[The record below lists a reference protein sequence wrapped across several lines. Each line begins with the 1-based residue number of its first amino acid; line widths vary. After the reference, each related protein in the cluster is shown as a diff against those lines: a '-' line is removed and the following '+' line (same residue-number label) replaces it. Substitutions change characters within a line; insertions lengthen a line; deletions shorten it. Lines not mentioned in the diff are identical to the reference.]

1 MKISIFGLG
10 YVGCVS
16 LGCFAKMGHNVIGVD
31 VIEHKIE
38 LINNGKPT
46 VMEKDI
52 DEIILEQH
60 KMGKISATNDFV
72 KAVVETEISLICVG
86 TPSQKEGHLNL
97 NYVFKVAE
105 EIAEGIKKKSTFHI
119 VVIRSTVLPG
129 TNKKISSIIA
139 EHSGK
144 RINLDFAVVSNPEF
158 LREGS
163 AVNDFYNPAF
173 IVIGTD
179 NNKALEMMKE
189 LYKGLNTLIETTDVN
204 VAEIIKYV
212 NNSFHAL
219 KITFGN
225 EVGNICK
232 RLGID
237 SHKVMDIFCKDTHL
251 NISPAYFKPGY
262 AYGGSCLPKDLKGLK
277 TLAHDHYLSVPILE
291 SIEVSNE
298 NQKKIAIDL
307 VKSKDKK
314 KLGLIG
320 LSFKAGTDDLRYSP
334 AVELAEYFLGKG
346 YEVNIYDKNVSL
358 SRLTGTNK
366 QFIEEH
372 IPHLAKL
379 LKNSLEELINKS
391 EVLVITHKNNDLF
404 HLLNKY
410 RDREIIDLFRIKN
423 GMILKNYE
431 GICW

>member
-1 MKISIFGLG
+1 
-10 YVGCVS
+10 
-16 LGCFAKMGHNVIGVD
+16 
-31 VIEHKIE
+31 
-38 LINNGKPT
+38 
-46 VMEKDI
+46 
-52 DEIILEQH
+52 
-60 KMGKISATNDFV
+60 
-72 KAVVETEISLICVG
+72 
-86 TPSQKEGHLNL
+86 
-97 NYVFKVAE
+97 
-105 EIAEGIKKKSTFHI
+105 
-119 VVIRSTVLPG
+119 
-129 TNKKISSIIA
+129 
-139 EHSGK
+139 
-144 RINLDFAVVSNPEF
+144 
-158 LREGS
+158 
-163 AVNDFYNPAF
+163 
-173 IVIGTD
+173 
-179 NNKALEMMKE
+179 
-189 LYKGLNTLIETTDVN
+189 
-204 VAEIIKYV
+204 
-212 NNSFHAL
+212 
-219 KITFGN
+219 
-225 EVGNICK
+225 
-232 RLGID
+232 
-237 SHKVMDIFCKDTHL
+237 MDIFCKDTHL

-291 SIEVSNE
+291 SIEISNE

-410 RDREIIDLFRIKN
+410 RDKEIVDLFRIKN